1 MFTGIVTAIG
11 QLHRRRL
18 DAEDGRL
25 TIACPDL
32 GLDDVA
38 LGDSIAVNGVC
49 LTVAALGDAQFEAD
63 ISVETLQR
71 SCLGE
76 MPLGSDLNLEKALAV
91 NGRLGGHIVSGHV
104 DGVGQVLARESRG
117 RAERFVIAAA
127 SDIMRY
133 IASKGSVAVDGV
145 SLTVNDVGENRFEL
159 MLIPHTLQ
167 STVIPRYQVGRRV
180 HLEVDIMARYAERL
194 LQLNC
199 ASAGKRDQ
207 PGVDFD
213 TLARHGFV

>member
-1 MFTGIVTAIG
+1 MFTGIVTALG
-11 QLHRRRL
+11 QLSRRHL

-25 TIACPDL
+25 SIACPEL

-49 LTVAALGDAQFEAD
+49 LTVTALGAAQFDAD
-63 ISVETLQR
+63 VSVETLRR
-71 SCLGE
+71 SYLGE
-76 MPLGSDLNLEKALAV
+76 LALGSDVNLEKALPV

-104 DGVGQVLARESRG
+104 DGVGRVLARERQG
-117 RAERFVIAAA
+117 RAERFVIAAE

-133 IASKGSVAVDGV
+133 IASKGSIAVDGV
-145 SLTVNDVGENRFEL
+145 SLTVNDVWENRFEL

-167 STVIPRYQVGRRV
+167 KTVIPQYKIGRRV

-194 LQLNC
+194 LQANR
-199 ASAGKRDQ
+199 ADAGNQ
-207 PGVDFD
+207 GQQGVDLD
-213 TLARHGFV
+213 TLARHGFI